1 MFNFEI
7 DIILQAAR
15 RELERQRLLEWE
27 KQRRDQLMSDKS
39 REQNSVSKLQLE
51 VGNLRQELDLLV
63 GVLCFVV
70 TLFHGSASS
79 AVIFIWL
86 VRCFFISTRVKMLC
100 YYMMLIAFLQGNR
113 RAELSDKIE
122 LARQNIMSYTSAI
135 ENMKTRR
142 DKTLSDIDRFQL
154 EINVCHSIV
163 IKISV

>member
-1 MFNFEI
+1 LFNFEI

-79 AVIFIWL
+79 AVIFI
-86 VRCFFISTRVKMLC
+86 
-100 YYMMLIAFLQGNR
+100 
-113 RAELSDKIE
+113 
-122 LARQNIMSYTSAI
+122 
-135 ENMKTRR
+135 
-142 DKTLSDIDRFQL
+142 
-154 EINVCHSIV
+154 
-163 IKISV
+163 